1 MLSLLLEDFLSAQE
15 VVDGLSRGGK
25 FVVDSGV
32 KRNAEEE
39 EEVL

>member
-25 FVVDSGV
+25 FVDSGV
-32 KRNAEEE
+32 KRIGEEEE